1 MDNEKKYAFISYS
14 TKNQQD
20 ADILRDIL
28 IKNHIGCWRAPD
40 DIPTGSRYAHVI
52 NDAIEQC
59 ACVVLL
65 LTEES
70 QKSVWVEKELEC
82 AESYRKPILPI
93 RIGKFSLNSGFRFLL
108 GNLQIVSITQIDETS
123 DIWIKIQDSIEQ
135 FVPVIQKE
143 NNAPTRKIGIDNRLK
158 LAEEWNKRGDDY
170 YRGRGVEKNE
180 EKAFEWYNRAA
191 RAGNIFGM
199 VNVAYAYQH
208 GEGVE
213 QDYKRAFYWY
223 KKSAEAQDARGMNY
237 LADAYY
243 KGMGVKQS
251 YIEAFQWYEKSAEAG
266 SARGMSNLACAYSCG
281 HGVEKDLSKA
291 VYWFEQAAEL
301 GDIDSMKHLS
311 ECYLYGIGTEKNK
324 AKAEYW
330 QKKANG
336 TLS

>member
-1 MDNEKKYAFISYS
+1 MNNEKKYAFISYS

-28 IKNHIGCWRAPD
+28 IKNHIRCWRAPD
-40 DIPTGSRYAHVI
+40 DISTGSRYANVI

-65 LTEES
+65 LTEAS
-70 QKSVWVEKELEC
+70 QESVWVEKELEC

-93 RIGKFSLNSGFRFLL
+93 QIGNFALNSGFRFLL

-123 DIWIKIQDSIEQ
+123 DIWIKIQDSIEK

-180 EKAFEWYNRAA
+180 EKAFEWYDRAA
-191 RAGNIFGM
+191 RAGNVFGM

-213 QDYKRAFYWY
+213 RDCKKAFYWY

-243 KGMGVKQS
+243 KGIGVEQN
-251 YIEAFQWYEKSAEAG
+251 YIEAFYWHKKSAEAG
-266 SARGMSNLACAYSCG
+266 SAKGMNNLARAYSCG

-301 GDIDSMKHLS
+301 GDIDSMQHLS
-311 ECYLYGIGTEKNK
+311 ECYQYGIGTEKDK
-324 AKAEYW
+324 AKADYW

>member
-59 ACVVLL
+59 ACVILL

-123 DIWIKIQDSIEQ
+123 DMWIKIQDSIEQ

-158 LAEEWNKRGDDY
+158 LVEEWNKRGDDY

-180 EKAFEWYNRAA
+180 EKAFDWYKKAA
-191 RAGNIFGM
+191 EAGNSIAMNNTG
-199 VNVAYAYQH
+199 NCYYGGIGTHKNA
-208 GEGVE
+208 E
-213 QDYKRAFYWY
+213 KAFYWY
-223 KKSAEAQDARGMNY
+223 QQA
-237 LADAYY
+237 
-243 KGMGVKQS
+243 
-251 YIEAFQWYEKSAEAG
+251 AEAG
-266 SARGMSNLACAYSCG
+266 DMDGMMNLIC
-281 HGVEKDLSKA
+281 
-291 VYWFEQAAEL
+291 
-301 GDIDSMKHLS
+301 
-311 ECYLYGIGTEKNK
+311 CYREGIGTQKSWKEV
-324 AKAEYW
+324 W
-330 QKKANG
+330 HWSKKAAEMKVE
-336 TLS
+336 SE